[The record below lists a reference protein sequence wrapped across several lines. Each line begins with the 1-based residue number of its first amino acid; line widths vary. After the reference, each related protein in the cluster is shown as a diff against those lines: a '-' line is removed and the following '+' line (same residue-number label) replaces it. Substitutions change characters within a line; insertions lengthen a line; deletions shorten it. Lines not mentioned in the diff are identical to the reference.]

1 MSTPSTTPA
10 PAAVFSIPE
19 ARVAPPNPDGVT
31 ITAEDLAELAELR
44 AERAEKRARDAADA
58 AEAAARL
65 TPPTHYVHLADGT
78 VITGSQLGTHHT
90 SGDGTGHPRADTVLR
105 VLAAVQI

>member
-31 ITAEDLAELAELR
+31 ITAEDLADLRELR

-58 AEAAARL
+58 AEALARL
-65 TPPTHYVHLADGT
+65 TPPTHAVLLADT
-78 VITGSQLGTHHT
+78 KRQNVANPRPT
-90 SGDGTGHPRADTVLR
+90 PRA
-105 VLAAVQI
+105 

>member
-1 MSTPSTTPA
+1 MSTLTPDPA
-10 PAAVFSIPE
+10 PVAVFTAPE
-19 ARVAPPNPDGVT
+19 AAAAPPNPAGVT

-65 TPPTHYVHLADGT
+65 TPPTHFVHLADGT